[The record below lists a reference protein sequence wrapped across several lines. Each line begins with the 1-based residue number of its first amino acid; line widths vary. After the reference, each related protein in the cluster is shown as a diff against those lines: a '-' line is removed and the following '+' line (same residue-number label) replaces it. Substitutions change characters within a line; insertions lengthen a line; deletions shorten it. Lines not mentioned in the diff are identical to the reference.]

1 LIPVLQLIEFRHRDC
16 GAVLLKMPLYE
27 FLREIHEQSRA
38 GEIGFEDLRVLV
50 NGKELMPTECA
61 HA

>member
-1 LIPVLQLIEFRHRDC
+1 VPVLQLIEFRHRRD
-16 GAVLLKMPLYE
+16 GTLLLKMPLYE
-27 FLREIHEQSRA
+27 FLEEIHEESRA
-38 GEIGFEDLRVLV
+38 GVMDFVDLRILV